1 MSCSFLFLSVA
12 GLHSSLTPLTNE
24 ICGWRLR
31 TGGNSSLCSNAAF
44 VRRCFLSYN
53 SCNVR
58 IWARSIT
65 LRCLPSRKA
74 SSCAWA
80 PTAALELSASQQ
92 NGATRGQGH
101 PGAMAPHEQ
110 LHPES
115 VISPRAS
122 QTPCHCVPLRQKRS
136 GTVRGS
142 PELPLRPLRSAG
154 LSRTPELQPGMA
166 GKDSPGPSSRPV
178 TARPSKSMTPAP
190 QPDAEAEL
198 RLRGKMG
205 EWETL
210 SRAPEPEASFRSAFP
225 ETSRTIPEH

>member
-1 MSCSFLFLSVA
+1 MKFA
-12 GLHSSLTPLTNE
+12 GGVSGRAG
-24 ICGWRLR
+24 I
-31 TGGNSSLCSNAAF
+31 SLCSNTSF

-58 IWARSIT
+58 IWARSVT
-65 LRCLPSRKA
+65 LRCLPTRKA

-92 NGATRGQGH
+92 NGASRGQGH
-101 PGAMAPHEQ
+101 PGAMAPRGQ

-122 QTPCHCVPLRQKRS
+122 QTPRHPVPLRQKGS

-178 TARPSKSMTPAP
+178 TARPSKSMTPPP

-198 RLRGKMG
+198 RLRGKTG